1 MPPGG
6 VIQYVLNGLIKICP
20 LSLMPI
26 WRNTFLKIAIKYI
39 TIHYLGREKN
49 QQLSPKDKQV
59 DFQLSHLKSYFTNIY
74 WHFSFPF

>member
-39 TIHYLGREKN
+39 TIHYLGRKKN
-49 QQLSPKDKQV
+49 HQLSPKDKQA
-59 DFQLSHLKSYFTNIY
+59 DFQLSHFKSYFANI
-74 WHFSFPF
+74 